1 MSVQAWLLFCA
12 TETVLCFTPGPA
24 VLLVVSLA
32 LTRGPAAGLGASFG
46 ILAANTAYFIL
57 SATSLGAILLASW
70 DLFVLIKWA
79 GAAYLIY
86 LGAKMLFAPA
96 VALPTAPAEV
106 ERPRTRSF
114 IQGFLTQVANPKALI
129 FFAAILP
136 QFIDTSAPVAFQ
148 VMILGISSARGARTL
163 RARVPRCALVGAAA
177 AARSPARKA
186 RRRVLDCRRCAAGG
200 DPPGVSP
207 STARVASRRTWSP
220 VEIRRSRRNSRHF
233 PRDRR
238 TRAYASLP

>member
-129 FFAAILP
+129 FFTAILP

-148 VMILGISSARGARTL
+148 VTILGISSVLIELAVLGLYVLACHGARSWVRQPRL
-163 RARVPRCALVGAAA
+163 VVPLERLGGAF
-177 AARSPARKA
+177 
-186 RRRVLDCRRCAAGG
+186 LIAAG
-200 DPPGVSP
+200 
-207 STARVASRRTWSP
+207 ARLAA
-220 VEIRRSRRNSRHF
+220 IRR
-233 PRDRR
+233 
-238 TRAYASLP
+238 A